1 MNLYQLTSNTHYVE
15 GNYYVSYGISWNNDQ
30 INDISLEKNA
40 IEQLVALCNMLKLD
54 CIHII
59 YCGFGSFVLHL

>member
-40 IEQLVALCNMLKLD
+40 IEQLVALCNKVTD
-54 CIHII
+54 HQR
-59 YCGFGSFVLHL
+59 Y